1 MMIKEIGSTFFLAPH
16 STDSYPKK
24 SLKQPD
30 ILKAGE
36 SYVSTCRSA
45 IGLCLDQLG
54 TERKV
59 ALLPSFT
66 CESVLHPFLKR
77 GYEVYPYPIGRDLKI
92 HWEQFKSVIDEIKP
106 GVILTHPYFGFNT
119 TEELRTHIAE
129 LRINDEIIFI
139 EDITQS
145 MFSAFKPLPTNY
157 HVGSIRKWMPVPDGA
172 FTTAPFHSFEEDTEL
187 VEAKIKAL
195 MEKGE
200 YILNGKGDKEIFRK
214 DFAKAENIL
223 GSRGKAYSMSSV
235 AREIFAHTDIE
246 GLKYCRWM
254 NYQYLL
260 DHVINDSVLSNR
272 IEVIQKDLT
281 GNVCPFHFSV
291 YVKEGRRELQQYLS
305 KNDIYATVIWG
316 CPTEF
321 EALINEDARYIYDH
335 ILCFHVDQRYNI
347 DDMKRIVDTLSDY
360 YKEN

>member
-1 MMIKEIGSTFFLAPH
+1 MMIKEIGSIFFLAPG

-24 SLKQPD
+24 SLKQPN

-36 SYVSTCRSA
+36 SYVSTCRGA
-45 IGLCLDQLG
+45 IGLCLDQLS
-54 TERKV
+54 TERKA

-77 GYEVYPYPIGRDLKI
+77 GYKVYPYPIGRDLKI
-92 HWEQFKSVIDEIKP
+92 HWDQFKTVVDELKP
-106 GVILTHPYFGFNT
+106 DVALTHPYFGFNT
-119 TEELRTHIAE
+119 TEELRNHIAE
-129 LRINDEIIFI
+129 LRTNEKIIFI
-139 EDITQS
+139 EDMTQS
-145 MFSAFKPLPTNY
+145 MFSGFKPLPTNY

-172 FTTAPFHSFEEDTEL
+172 FTTAPFFSNEEDKVL

-195 MEKGE
+195 TEKGE
-200 YILNGKGDKEIFRK
+200 YILNGKGDKETFRQ
-214 DFAKAENIL
+214 DFVTAERIL
-223 GSRGKAYSMSSV
+223 DSREEAYSMSSV
-235 AREIFAHTDIE
+235 AREIFAHTDIDE
-246 GLKYCRWM
+246 LKNCRWT

-260 DHVINDSVLSNR
+260 NHVINDSTLSDR
-272 IEVIQKDLT
+272 IEVIQNELS

-291 YVKEGRRELQQYLS
+291 YVKTGRRELQQYLA

-316 CPTEF
+316 CPKEF
-321 EALINEDARYIYDH
+321 EALINDDARYIYDH

-347 DDMKRIVDTLSDY
+347 DDMKRIVNTLSEY

>member
-1 MMIKEIGSTFFLAPH
+1 MTKEIGSTYYLAPH
-16 STDSYPKK
+16 STDSFPKK
-24 SLKQPD
+24 SLRLPN

-45 IGLCLDQLG
+45 IGLCLDKLCV
-54 TERKV
+54 ERKV

-77 GYEVYPYPIGRDLKI
+77 GYEVYPYPICRDLKI
-92 HWEQFKSVIDEIKP
+92 NWGQFKSVIDEIKP
-106 GVILTHPYFGFNT
+106 SVILTHPYFGFNT
-119 TEELRTHIAE
+119 TEEMRAHIAE
-129 LRINDEIIFI
+129 LRVNDRIIFI
-139 EDITQS
+139 EDMTQS
-145 MFSAFKPLPTNY
+145 MFSGFKPLPTNY

-172 FTTAPFHSFEEDTEL
+172 FTTAPYHSNEEDTEL

-195 MEKGE
+195 TEKGD
-200 YILNGKGDKEIFRK
+200 YILNGNGDKESFRK
-214 DFAKAENIL
+214 DFAIAERIL
-223 GSRGKAYSMSSV
+223 DSREKVYSMSSV
-235 AREIFAHTDIE
+235 ACEIFAHTDIE
-246 GLKYCRWM
+246 GLKDNRWM

-260 DHVINDSVLSNR
+260 DHVINDSVFSNR
-272 IEVIQKDLT
+272 IEVIQRDLT
-281 GNVCPFHFSV
+281 GDVCPFHFSV
-291 YVKEGRRELQQYLS
+291 YVKEGRRELQQYLA

-335 ILCFHVDQRYNI
+335 ILCFHVDQRYNV
-347 DDMKRIVDTLSDY
+347 DDMKRIVNTLSDY